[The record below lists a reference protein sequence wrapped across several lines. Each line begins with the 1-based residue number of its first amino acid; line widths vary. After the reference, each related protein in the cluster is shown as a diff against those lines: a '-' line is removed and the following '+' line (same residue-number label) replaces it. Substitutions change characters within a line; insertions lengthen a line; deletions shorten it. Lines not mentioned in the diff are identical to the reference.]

1 MIFRGRYDDEIIQTN
16 IMFFDGDGDLFGCL
30 AVFFCGGGA

>member
-1 MIFRGRYDDEIIQTN
+1 MIFRGRYDEVIQTN
-16 IMFFDGDGDLFGCL
+16 IMFFDGDGNLFGMR